1 MTLAEA
7 TAKLARQREQKRRWQ
22 AAARARQKA
31 LDSKH
36 PWRAEEYAKT
46 KYLRATRP

>member
-1 MTLAEA
+1 MTKAERLRA
-7 TAKLARQREQKRRWQ
+7 QKRAWQ

-31 LDSKH
+31 LAPAY

-46 KYLRATRP
+46 KYLRATAP